1 MPGLFEPKRGVRL
14 LLALLVTASL
24 GGCGMMY
31 DADSAL
37 PGFTQAAS
45 SAGGNPTDSALAAL
59 AKGDYLQ
66 AETHVSQALRRNP
79 RDPYALLAAGLLF
92 QNTGRPNQARQA
104 YQELLSSRS
113 TAVTTMPVGQRLV
126 PRSLAELAN
135 INMGYL
141 AGQAP
146 ENLAGSALMPGRSD
160 VMGVAQ
166 TYQGPPPAMPVTSS
180 PLPIAQ
186 SANSSV
192 LTAAQRFQTLRE
204 LAENGL
210 VTQEEYLARRQ
221 ANIGAILPLTQSP
234 PGAGLDRPSP
244 PSQQVIDRLRE
255 LGRSLERGAI
265 SPAEQNAERQII
277 LDGLLPAQP
286 RNRANPLM
294 APKDF
299 MAAASSAGALERLK
313 NSGLVTAD
321 EYAREREAL
330 DRIAQ
335 PPAPPRPAVA
345 ATDKKPVAASPSSGG
360 SASSLPAGL
369 KGKPAVHLASYKS
382 REQAEKDIAMF
393 KKKSPDLAKL
403 GMLATKVDLGAKGT
417 YWRLKAGPLAS
428 AKAAQELCR
437 KLKANR
443 QYCEPS
449 IFE

>member
-1 MPGLFEPKRGVRL
+1 MRL
-14 LLALLVTASL
+14 LLALLALASL
-24 GGCGMMY
+24 GACGMIY
-31 DADSAL
+31 DPESAM
-37 PGFTQAAS
+37 PGFTAGAA
-45 SAGGNPTDSALAAL
+45 GTNGNPTDAALAAL
-59 AKGDYLQ
+59 AKGDYPT
-66 AETHVSQALRRNP
+66 AETNVSQALRRNP
-79 RDPYALLAAGLLF
+79 RDPYALLAAGLLY
-92 QNTGRPNQARQA
+92 QNTGRPGQARQA

-113 TAVTTMPVGQRLV
+113 TAVTTLPAGQRLV

-141 AGQAP
+141 SGQAP
-146 ENLAGSALMPGRSD
+146 ESLMGGTMSQARPD
-160 VMGVAQ
+160 VLGVAQ
-166 TYQGPPPAMPVTSS
+166 TYQAPPPAIPVTSA
-180 PLPIAQ
+180 PLSAAQ
-186 SANSSV
+186 AGANAAV

-210 VTQEEYLARRQ
+210 ITPDEFQARRQ
-221 ANIGAILPLTQSP
+221 ANLGAILPLTQPP

-265 SPAEQNAERQII
+265 SPAEQNAERQTI
-277 LDGLLPAQP
+277 LDGLLPAAP
-286 RNRANPLM
+286 RNRANPLP

-299 MAAASSAGALERLK
+299 MAAASAAGALERLK
-313 NSGLVTAD
+313 NGGLLTGE

-335 PPAPPRPAVA
+335 PPAPPMKTANGPA
-345 ATDKKPVAASPSSGG
+345 PSKTTPTGG
-360 SASSLPAGL
+360 TSASALPAEL

-382 REQAEKDIAMF
+382 RDQAMKDIALF
-393 KKKSPDLAKL
+393 KKKSPELAKL

-417 YWRLKAGPLAS
+417 YWRLKAGPLPS
-428 AKAAQELCR
+428 AKAATELCR
-437 KLKANR
+437 KLKASR